1 METNKVEEI
10 SRLIAYAKELN
21 IDLNIKGNF
30 NTRFNLQKLAFL
42 LRVLNNEDISDFGL
56 YKHGPYSRDET
67 TLYYGYDNGEITP
80 QKYNLKENYLEKLK
94 AIFPE
99 KGEKVIEGI
108 ATVLY
113 LIKTG
118 LASWKDIY
126 LRLKEAKPNLSLEE
140 SVNAVNSA
148 KELVLTEK
156 DYEQIRERIKEEF
169 EDLENAHSEDTF
181 DTL

>member
-1 METNKVEEI
+1 MEINEVGEI
-10 SRLIAYAKELN
+10 SRLIAYAKKLN

-42 LRVLNNEDISDFGL
+42 LRILNNEDISDFGL

-67 TLYYGYDNGEITP
+67 TLYYGYDNGEITL
-80 QKYNLKENYLEKLK
+80 QKYDLKENDLEKLK
-94 AIFPE
+94 EIFQ
-99 KGEKVIEGI
+99 KKSEKVIEGI
-108 ATVLY
+108 ATALY

-118 LASWKDIY
+118 LTSWRDIY
-126 LRLKEAKPNLSLEE
+126 SSLKEAKPNLSLEE
-140 SVNAVNSA
+140 SVDAVNNA
-148 KELVLTEK
+148 KELILTEK